1 MTKQLLFALFAFFF
15 TQTSYAQD
23 LIWAKGFAWF
33 SPHMSTTVDA
43 EGNLYLAG
51 IDLGNHD
58 IDPGPAV
65 WAIPGP
71 SNKAV
76 GFVAKFDPT
85 GQPLWLRSV
94 GAPDAGMLFT
104 GPAATGNPGNH
115 NIEVG
120 PDGYVHVLFSVQNT
134 TSGKLFIYPGQ
145 TDTINTDASDV
156 LLTFDP
162 AGDFVFAELI
172 FGSSTCR
179 STDFYVHPDGR
190 VTVVGFF
197 EGSLF
202 PR

>member
-1 MTKQLLFALFAFFF
+1 MTKQLLFALCAFFF

-23 LIWAKGFAWF
+23 LVWANGFAWF
-33 SPHMSTTVDA
+33 SPSLATTVDA

-71 SNKAV
+71 ANKAV

-115 NIEVG
+115 NIKIILQ
-120 PDGYVHVLFSVQNT
+120 P
-134 TSGKLFIYPGQ
+134 I
-145 TDTINTDASDV
+145 TIPRPLGMAASLQRRHALRRGCPLV
-156 LLTFDP
+156 PLN
-162 AGDFVFAELI
+162 
-172 FGSSTCR
+172 
-179 STDFYVHPDGR
+179 H
-190 VTVVGFF
+190 
-197 EGSLF
+197 
-202 PR
+202 